1 MVSPGELPDPGVE
14 PESPALQADS
24 LPAGPQRKLGEGSN
38 SSDNSHR
45 LPGMRFMWGREF
57 YKFKVSWALRQCKVV
72 VVVILGAIVSH
83 GISVSSARR
92 AVITY
97 QKR

>member
-1 MVSPGELPDPGVE
+1 
-14 PESPALQADS
+14 
-24 LPAGPQRKLGEGSN
+24 
-38 SSDNSHR
+38 
-45 LPGMRFMWGREF
+45 MRFMWGREV

>member
-1 MVSPGELPDPGVE
+1 MGITPHHGH
-14 PESPALQADS
+14 PALTFLHFKRWQVNGDGEFFTSVYMIRLVLS
-24 LPAGPQRKLGEGSN
+24 LNTA
-38 SSDNSHR
+38 HT
-45 LPGMRFMWGREF
+45 GREF
-57 YKFKVSWALRQCKVV
+57 YKFRVSCALRQCKVV

-83 GISVSSARR
+83 GISVSSAGR